1 MTNPSP
7 RDERSFD
14 AIVVGARIAGCAT
27 AYQLALRG
35 WRVALVERHP
45 LPLGPTLSL
54 PLVYARG
61 LEQFRLLGLFHVLE
75 QIVPH
80 LTPIRSIRLRLD
92 DELVLAGDLPKWAG
106 FEQAYILPRE
116 QLDQT
121 LLAFVLAQAYPTPGG
136 ITLLAGHRVEAVLR
150 QDSHDGEVGEV
161 GKEPGSVTGVR
172 VVRDDPAAPEIKLR
186 APLTIGADG
195 RLSRVAALLGEEAA
209 RYGVVEP
216 ETSFAYT
223 YCKGIARAGLS
234 DGFMA
239 RAKDMRIVVVSE
251 IEPDL
256 QTLGVYLPAD
266 QYTAFR
272 GRGQPNPLA
281 AAQSELVATC
291 ASVPE
296 LAGRLDHLELI
307 GKVFGLDPRY
317 GAGFFRPAG
326 GPGWALVGDAAHFK
340 DPASAQG
347 LHDALYTVHE
357 LLTTLDS
364 LGDGRPLDA
373 EVAADIWPRRV
384 PTLQHRR
391 DSALMPMF
399 DFTNTFAHL
408 LTHPPSR
415 KELALL
421 RLLALDPAL
430 LQRFLG
436 ILTGA
441 ADFTTFRQEL
451 PRYLVHRLLAHRLDI
466 AGFVRDFW
474 VLFHRQ
480 RPAQLLG
487 ADIRRAGLRSGTL
500 QSGGDGDAGGED
512 EADDDDQDADVAGGT
527 NGRRASTLLPISR
540 PEGEDAANAMDA
552 TTSST
557 TPANTTTSTR

>member
-27 AYQLALRG
+27 AYQLAHRG

-61 LEQFRLLGLFHVLE
+61 LEQFRLLGLFPVLE

-106 FEQAYILPRE
+106 FEQAFILPRE

-121 LLAFVLAQAYPTPGG
+121 LLEFVLAQSYPAPGG
-136 ITLLAGHRVEAVLR
+136 ITLLAGHHVEVLLR
-150 QDSHDGEVGEV
+150 QAAHDGED
-161 GKEPGSVTGVR
+161 GKESGPVTGVR
-172 VVRDDPAAPEIKLR
+172 VVRDDPAAPEIELR
-186 APLTIGADG
+186 APITIGADG

-256 QTLGVYLPAD
+256 QMLGVYLPAD
-266 QYTAFR
+266 QYAAFR

-281 AAQSELVATC
+281 AAQAELVATC

-307 GKVFGLDPRY
+307 GKVVGLAPRY

-347 LHDALYTVHE
+347 LHDALYTVYE
-357 LLTTLDS
+357 LLTTLDA

-373 EVAADIWPRRV
+373 EVAAEMWPRRV

-391 DSALMPMF
+391 DAALMPMF
-399 DFTNTFAHL
+399 DFTNTFARL

-451 PRYLVHRLLAHRLDI
+451 PRYLVRRLLAHRLDI

-480 RPAQLLG
+480 RPAQLLAVG
-487 ADIRRAGLRSGTL
+487 VRRAGSRSVAVP
-500 QSGGDGDAGGED
+500 SSADGDAGGED
-512 EADDDDQDADVAGGT
+512 EADDNDQDAAVAGGT
-527 NGRRASTLLPISR
+527 NGRQAGALLPISR
-540 PEGEDAANAMDA
+540 PEGEGSANAMDA
-552 TTSST
+552 TTSPT